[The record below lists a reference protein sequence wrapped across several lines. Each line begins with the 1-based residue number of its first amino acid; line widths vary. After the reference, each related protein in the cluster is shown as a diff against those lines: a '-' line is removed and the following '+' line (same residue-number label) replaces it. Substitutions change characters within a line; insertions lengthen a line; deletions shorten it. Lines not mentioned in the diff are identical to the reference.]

1 MVIAITDS
9 IQIADE
15 ELTERFVRSRGPG
28 GQNVNK
34 VATTVLLRFDVARSP
49 SLPDDV
55 KERVKAFAGRRLD
68 KEGVLQ
74 IRAGNFRTLER
85 NRREARE
92 RLVALVRRAAEPPK
106 PRKKRRGESR
116 AAKAR
121 RIDAKRARSK
131 KKELRGRISDS

>member
-1 MVIAITDS
+1 MLPVTDT
-9 IQIADE
+9 IQIADD
-15 ELTERFVRSRGPG
+15 ELSERFTRSRGPG

-34 VATTVLLRFDVARSP
+34 VATTVLLRFDVARSS

-55 KERVKAFAGRRLD
+55 KERLNALAGRRVD

-106 PRKKRRGESR
+106 PRKKRRGESK

-121 RIDAKRARSK
+121 RLDSKRARSK
-131 KKELRGRISDS
+131 KKELRGKVAES